1 MSCFSKNMPQNDTCL
16 GNLNKEKSPFFF
28 FFEKYAPKNASIP
41 QMSRI
46 DVRVRFT
53 EEIKTTIM
61 NTLTLVTKGK

>member
-1 MSCFSKNMPQNDTCL
+1 MFREFKQ
-16 GNLNKEKSPFFF
+16 GKKSVFFF
-28 FFEKYAPKNASIP
+28 FFEKYAPKNASIS

-46 DVRVRFT
+46 DARVRFT

>member
-1 MSCFSKNMPQNDTCL
+1 MFRESKQ
-16 GNLNKEKSPFFF
+16 GKKSGFFVF

-46 DVRVRFT
+46 GTRVRFT

>member
-1 MSCFSKNMPQNDTCL
+1 MFREFKQGKKSVFFFFSKNKPQKT
-16 GNLNKEKSPFFF
+16 
-28 FFEKYAPKNASIP
+28 SIP

-46 DVRVRFT
+46 DARVRFT